1 MTKLRNSK
9 TKQNRHRRLLAI
21 SVPTLAVG
29 ILGAA
34 PLPQPL
40 SSLLIPAAY
49 ARGENPCA
57 PAMRGG
63 NPCAPA
69 SRGEN
74 PCAPASRGENPCA
87 PASRGE
93 NPCAPASRG
102 ENPCAPAGR

>member
-1 MTKLRNSK
+1 M
-9 TKQNRHRRLLAI
+9 QNNKRKKYRRLLAI

-29 ILGAA
+29 ILGVA
-34 PLPQPL
+34 PLPAPV
-40 SSLLIPAAY
+40 SSLLIPAAM

-57 PAMRGG
+57 PM
-63 NPCAPA
+63 

-102 ENPCAPAGR
+102 ENPCAPASR